1 MAGYASLTLIL
12 EVARADAYV
21 AVINGLMSNVLMLE
35 LGSKHGKGQVTGNIR
50 IKECILL
57 EKQSSKAKVATSS
70 HTALNIY
77 KVLKLEVFFHLEDQT
92 QKMNIQSTQLHS

>member
-1 MAGYASLTLIL
+1 MYSCTLGFPYWYRSTGNCPHTGIL
-12 EVARADAYV
+12 GTMV
-21 AVINGLMSNVLMLE
+21 
-35 LGSKHGKGQVTGNIR
+35 GSKHGKGQVTGNIR